1 MAEIVSQQLTFQEL
15 TFQIE
20 GMHCGACVQRVTR
33 ALHQV
38 PGTQVD
44 EVRVGAARLHAGAES
59 PDAYLAAIGRAG
71 FEAHL
76 VE

>member
-1 MAEIVSQQLTFQEL
+1 MAEIVSREL
-15 TFQIE
+15 TFQID

-33 ALHQV
+33 ALNQV

-44 EVRVGAARLHAGAES
+44 EVRVGAARVHADTQP
-59 PDAYLAAIGRAG
+59 PDAYLAAIRKAG

>member
-1 MAEIVSQQLTFQEL
+1 MTEMS
-15 TFQIE
+15 FQID

-33 ALHQV
+33 ALSQV

-44 EVRVGAARLHAGAES
+44 EVRVGAARLHGDEQS
-59 PDAYLAAIGRAG
+59 PDPYLAAIRKAG

>member
-1 MAEIVSQQLTFQEL
+1 MAAEL
-15 TFQIE
+15 QFQIE

-33 ALHQV
+33 ALNQV
-38 PGTQVD
+38 SGTKLD
-44 EVRVGAARLHAGAES
+44 EVRVGAARLHADQSDPE
-59 PDAYLAAIGRAG
+59 PYLTAIRKAG

>member
-1 MAEIVSQQLTFQEL
+1 MAETHFQEL
-15 TFQIE
+15 TFQID
-20 GMHCGACVQRVTR
+20 GMHCGACVQRVTL
-33 ALHQV
+33 ALNQV

-44 EVRVGAARLHAGAES
+44 EVRVGAARVHADAQA
-59 PDAYLAAIGRAG
+59 PDAYLLAIRGAG

>member
-1 MAEIVSQQLTFQEL
+1 MTEL
-15 TFQIE
+15 LFQID

-33 ALHQV
+33 ALSQV

-44 EVRVGAARLHAGAES
+44 EVRVGAARLHGDEQL
-59 PDAYLAAIGRAG
+59 PDPYLAAIRKAG

>member
-1 MAEIVSQQLTFQEL
+1 MKEL
-15 TFQIE
+15 LFQID

-33 ALHQV
+33 ALSQV

-44 EVRVGAARLHAGAES
+44 EVRVGAARVHSETS
-59 PDAYLAAIGRAG
+59 PPDAYFAAIRKAG

>member
-1 MAEIVSQQLTFQEL
+1 MIEMS
-15 TFQIE
+15 FQID

-33 ALHQV
+33 ALSQV

-44 EVRVGAARLHAGAES
+44 EVRVGAARLHGDDPA
-59 PDAYLAAIGRAG
+59 PDPYLAAIRKAG

-76 VE
+76 VD

>member
-1 MAEIVSQQLTFQEL
+1 MQEL
-15 TFQIE
+15 TFQEFTFHID

-33 ALHQV
+33 ALNQV

-44 EVRVGAARLHAGAES
+44 EVRVGAARLHADAS
-59 PDAYLAAIGRAG
+59 APDAYLAAIRKAG

>member
-1 MAEIVSQQLTFQEL
+1 MAELL
-15 TFQIE
+15 FQID

-33 ALHQV
+33 ALSQV

-44 EVRVGAARLHAGAES
+44 EVRVGAARLHSETPQ
-59 PDAYLAAIGRAG
+59 PDAYLTAIRKAG
-71 FEAHL
+71 FEAHV

>member
-1 MAEIVSQQLTFQEL
+1 MTNQLFHEL

-20 GMHCGACVQRVTR
+20 GMHCGSCVQRVTR
-33 ALHQV
+33 ALNQV
-38 PGTQVD
+38 PATQVD
-44 EVRVGAARLHAGAES
+44 EVRVGGARLHAGAAS
-59 PDAYLAAIGRAG
+59 SAAYLAAIRKAG

>member
-1 MAEIVSQQLTFQEL
+1 MKEIVL
-15 TFQIE
+15 QID

-33 ALHQV
+33 ALNQV

-44 EVRVGAARLHAGAES
+44 EVRVGAARLHTASSDTE
-59 PDAYLAAIGRAG
+59 PYVAAVRKAG

-76 VE
+76 VD

>member
-1 MAEIVSQQLTFQEL
+1 MAELL
-15 TFQIE
+15 FQID

-33 ALHQV
+33 VLNQV
-38 PGTQVD
+38 PGTRVD
-44 EVRVGAARLHAGAES
+44 EVRLGAARLHA
-59 PDAYLAAIGRAG
+59 DASIPETYVAAIRKAG